1 MANKVKIY
9 NPEGEGVFGTKC
21 EIDGKE
27 IGGVRRAYFHVS
39 VNEEVP
45 CFTFETYGIPDIEM
59 NGDVHFQ
66 FTPKTVQEAAAVIC
80 KEFHPRSDY
89 FKATVASVEERL
101 NAAIPEHGE
110 EFRKIL
116 AEDIVRQILGYPY
129 EDKTTLKDTIRK
141 LSRE

>member
-1 MANKVKIY
+1 MEHKVKIY
-9 NPEGEGVFGTKC
+9 NTDGEGVFGTKC

-27 IGGVRRAYFHVS
+27 IGGVRHADFHVS
-39 VNEEVP
+39 VNEEIP
-45 CFTFETYGIPDIEM
+45 CFMFETIGIPDIEM

-80 KEFHPRSDY
+80 REFHPQSDY
-89 FKATVASVEERL
+89 FRATVASVEERL

-110 EFRKIL
+110 EFIKML
-116 AEDIVRQILGYPY
+116 SEDIVRQILGHPY

-141 LSRE
+141 FSRE